1 MAYGD
6 FPIRRHLY
14 HMKFLKS
21 ILALF
26 SHDGGAD
33 SFADFHK
40 PAVCRISVRQFF
52 GVFGILAL
60 AILSVTWPWVCHFNN
75 EFIVHWDPP
84 FHTWKLE
91 YVAKSILAGHFL
103 PEGGNTNMHYPNS
116 GALFYEA
123 LHWPQAVLAAGLFCV
138 TDNPVLVYHLVLVFF
153 WALSGACM
161 WLLLL
166 ELGLTRLA
174 AVAGA
179 FFFVVNPYRI
189 SYRVEFNMELCFA
202 LPLFF
207 FFMVR
212 FFKKPGI
219 GLACGMAIALWLQ
232 AASEL
237 YQAMFVVMIFPLLFM
252 GLIARD
258 WKLMASG
265 RRFWIPVSVA
275 AMILGILTY
284 WLLWPYSVL
293 HSEQVV
299 ERGLREV
306 AKHSLEPLAYFSSSM
321 KYSLLGTLN
330 VKHDEMC
337 VYPTLTILLLSASY
351 LVMAGIRHLKEDAF
365 SVKVLRVTRLVLL
378 AFFFVMSIVFH
389 RFTGITGLTRAYS
402 YTPIFVVLLSFPIL
416 FLARNPSVSGRF
428 YDAFFAAS
436 LFAFFMT
443 LGPSITFV
451 NTGIRI
457 PNVMYLDL
465 YNHVSA
471 LNGFRVVSR
480 FSVIILI
487 FLSLSAAWFLDALQ
501 RRNFFRGRQSLL
513 AVVYLSTG
521 LLVAVSSLPRNTA
534 FHPVEVPV
542 STPVIQFLDNRQTPY
557 VLAMVPMGERRIDGM
572 HMLQIARNTKTFVY
586 AWGGNFPKTSDLYR
600 QVLSPTP
607 GSPQKALPVLS
618 QLWPEC
624 LILIDKPSV
633 ASITPD
639 YDIVADYAAQ
649 ADKLKE
655 DERFALFQI
664 RPDRVPAT
672 EKIKIVRQDY
682 LLKRPRLVFS
692 IHAERAMSLTLLLN
706 EKEVGRYHFASGDS
720 SASVVILPEFTKKI
734 VPNTFQFRGD
744 SDYTLRSFS
753 LEPEESESSR

>member
-1 MAYGD
+1 
-6 FPIRRHLY
+6 
-14 HMKFLKS
+14 MKFLKP

-26 SHDGGAD
+26 SRDGGAD
-33 SFADFHK
+33 SFADFHE

-52 GVFGILAL
+52 GVFGFLIL

-284 WLLWPYSVL
+284 WLL
-293 HSEQVV
+293 
-299 ERGLREV
+299 
-306 AKHSLEPLAYFSSSM
+306 
-321 KYSLLGTLN
+321 
-330 VKHDEMC
+330 
-337 VYPTLTILLLSASY
+337 
-351 LVMAGIRHLKEDAF
+351 
-365 SVKVLRVTRLVLL
+365 
-378 AFFFVMSIVFH
+378 
-389 RFTGITGLTRAYS
+389 
-402 YTPIFVVLLSFPIL
+402 
-416 FLARNPSVSGRF
+416 
-428 YDAFFAAS
+428 
-436 LFAFFMT
+436 
-443 LGPSITFV
+443 
-451 NTGIRI
+451 
-457 PNVMYLDL
+457 
-465 YNHVSA
+465 
-471 LNGFRVVSR
+471 
-480 FSVIILI
+480 
-487 FLSLSAAWFLDALQ
+487 
-501 RRNFFRGRQSLL
+501 
-513 AVVYLSTG
+513 
-521 LLVAVSSLPRNTA
+521 
-534 FHPVEVPV
+534 
-542 STPVIQFLDNRQTPY
+542 
-557 VLAMVPMGERRIDGM
+557 
-572 HMLQIARNTKTFVY
+572 
-586 AWGGNFPKTSDLYR
+586 
-600 QVLSPTP
+600 
-607 GSPQKALPVLS
+607 
-618 QLWPEC
+618 
-624 LILIDKPSV
+624 
-633 ASITPD
+633 
-639 YDIVADYAAQ
+639 
-649 ADKLKE
+649 
-655 DERFALFQI
+655 
-664 RPDRVPAT
+664 
-672 EKIKIVRQDY
+672 
-682 LLKRPRLVFS
+682 
-692 IHAERAMSLTLLLN
+692 
-706 EKEVGRYHFASGDS
+706 
-720 SASVVILPEFTKKI
+720 
-734 VPNTFQFRGD
+734 
-744 SDYTLRSFS
+744 
-753 LEPEESESSR
+753 